1 MAQSL
6 RSAVSPTEKQEEKEG
21 GTESGQEN
29 IVLEID
35 KVMLEYAIGCLLSR
49 ALDRVSASGVAASE
63 GDGVV
68 ITVRLV
74 EAGPGKRS
82 VSKEMPEVA
91 VDTTAANSQ
100 RNSNPFLQANQDAHR
115 TGSKGGSASESGA
128 DSGIALLNRYLP
140 EMQGV
145 ASLPL
150 PGIARDTGR
159 DRSEAQ
165 VEIVVV
171 DTGDMS
177 GSSGDVPGPAG
188 AHELRLLQRIAAC
201 NGGAM
206 WVAADGAVSSGVLRI
221 PVKRQAGR
229 SVLSQ
234 IGWSSFR
241 ATGDG
246 EGEGDDRMAD
256 LAPPARQSVKAIE
269 APLSSASESSFKG
282 HTDTD
287 APTNASLGGKD
298 PNKSSMLSPMLP
310 PMLPSVV
317 RPALLK
323 PEARTAGGQAL
334 LRGFAVEMPLSVSG
348 GSVLSGNSDSEV

>member
-1 MAQSL
+1 
-6 RSAVSPTEKQEEKEG
+6 
-21 GTESGQEN
+21 
-29 IVLEID
+29 
-35 KVMLEYAIGCLLSR
+35 
-49 ALDRVSASGVAASE
+49 
-63 GDGVV
+63 
-68 ITVRLV
+68 
-74 EAGPGKRS
+74 
-82 VSKEMPEVA
+82 
-91 VDTTAANSQ
+91 
-100 RNSNPFLQANQDAHR
+100 
-115 TGSKGGSASESGA
+115 
-128 DSGIALLNRYLP
+128 
-140 EMQGV
+140 
-145 ASLPL
+145 
-150 PGIARDTGR
+150 
-159 DRSEAQ
+159 
-165 VEIVVV
+165 
-171 DTGDMS
+171 MS

-206 WVAADGAVSSGVLRI
+206 WVAVDGAVSSGVLRI